1 MVSGAHQ
8 SSDSSNNLQYKEK
21 KLNEN
26 IFRTQSIYNK
36 NILPNGAK
44 KRGRPFGSLSSKT
57 KKQMLEKQHSI
68 STLRISA
75 MHSH

>member
-8 SSDSSNNLQYKEK
+8 SSDSSNNLQYEEK
-21 KLNEN
+21 KLSEN

-57 KKQMLEKQHSI
+57 KK
-68 STLRISA
+68 
-75 MHSH
+75 